1 MASSLLPPCKRHL
14 QPLLGLI
21 TLRCG
26 GGSTKDFLK
35 RETSFSYLYFY
46 RPTYLELVGDLCRTW
61 AGVSTS
67 LFPRPLGT
75 VRVCC
80 QLTVGPQSHPGGG
93 NTEVLI
99 GIFNYSEEMVSTTF
113 CPVCSFKT
121 VKDNMTYIRGWVFQ
135 HL

>member
-1 MASSLLPPCKRHL
+1 MSFAAPSGFDNFKVW
-14 QPLLGLI
+14 GWI
-21 TLRCG
+21 Y
-26 GGSTKDFLK
+26 KDFLK
-35 RETSFSYLYFY
+35 RETSFSYLHFY
-46 RPTYLELVGDLCRTW
+46 RPTYLELVGDLCLTW

-99 GIFNYSEEMVSTTF
+99 DIFNYLF
-113 CPVCSFKT
+113 
-121 VKDNMTYIRGWVFQ
+121 RGNGEHHILSSV
-135 HL
+135 